1 MEEKGRATAK
11 EVEAGRAL
19 PSPGVWG
26 TQPREAGGECAG
38 PGDHGRCRR
47 PSRGPMSAL
56 AKVWMKVG
64 ASETHGGL
72 HLQSQ
77 WVEKGQAQARPGE

>member
-1 MEEKGRATAK
+1 MRRA
-11 EVEAGRAL
+11 R
-19 PSPGVWG
+19 
-26 TQPREAGGECAG
+26 G
-38 PGDHGRCRR
+38 PELWPEDHGRYRR
-47 PSRGPMSAL
+47 PSRGPMSTL